1 METQTNT
8 VNNYIQQV
16 LLSRDRRTAQQIL
29 TDLYAECITALEREP
44 QNIQLCTAAYAIIQA
59 YCKLGLPW
67 QEQFNAFLDKVQL
80 PHPEQEEL
88 CCKANKEALR
98 QLIIWNSCRKNPL
111 LPNKQELI
119 ALVYEMITG
128 NTGTPHGYT
137 FADGT
142 HRYRL
147 YYVQKS
153 WYWQD
158 VHKQLTWKLKK

>member
-16 LLSRDRRTAQQIL
+16 LLSRDTRTAQQMF
-29 TDLYAECITALEREP
+29 TDLFAECITALEREP
-44 QNIQLCTAAYAIIQA
+44 HNIQLCADAYAIIQA

-67 QEQFNAFLDKVQL
+67 QERFNDFLNHVEL
-80 PHPEQEEL
+80 SYPEREEL
-88 CCKANKEALR
+88 FCKPTKEALR
-98 QLIIWNSCRKNPL
+98 KLILWNSCRKNPL

-119 ALVYEMITG
+119 TLVYEIITG
-128 NTGTPHGYT
+128 TRGTQHGYT

-142 HRYRL
+142 RSYRL

-158 VHKQLTWKLKK
+158 MHKQLTWKFKK